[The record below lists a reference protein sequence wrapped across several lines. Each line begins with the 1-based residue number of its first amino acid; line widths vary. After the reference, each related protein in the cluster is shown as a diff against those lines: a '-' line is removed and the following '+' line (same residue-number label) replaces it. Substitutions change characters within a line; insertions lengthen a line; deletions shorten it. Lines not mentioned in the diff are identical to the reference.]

1 MACHSNRPTGWRDY
15 AEIIPTIIIT
25 SWSYI
30 FSSGRV
36 RWRRF
41 WGDNRR
47 FWDGTPLRPLVA
59 CHRPLSRRLDRCDR
73 MIQNESRDPFGGNV
87 YYVTMQ
93 IMFLTR
99 NFRNGERNLH
109 CDVVHITTKWVSSVT
124 LDCNGVFAIKA
135 YAEFLWQFNFK
146 LACRLRPLYCSS
158 CFSGLDIWRWEPL
171 LFTLWQQNELC
182 KSALCSP
189 GCAASQP
196 RLSSPCAA
204 R

>member
-1 MACHSNRPTGWRDY
+1 MKLCFNFYFMDVAILVMACHSNRPTGKRDD

-41 WGDNRR
+41 GGDNRR

-59 CHRPLSRRLDRCDR
+59 CHAR
-73 MIQNESRDPFGGNV
+73 
-87 YYVTMQ
+87 
-93 IMFLTR
+93 
-99 NFRNGERNLH
+99 
-109 CDVVHITTKWVSSVT
+109 
-124 LDCNGVFAIKA
+124 
-135 YAEFLWQFNFK
+135 FLWQFNFK
-146 LACRLRPLYCSS
+146 LACRLIPLYCSS
-158 CFSGLDIWRWEPL
+158 CFSGLDIWRREPL

-182 KSALCSP
+182 KSAV
-189 GCAASQP
+189 CAASQP

-204 R
+204 RLYRVRLDLLIY